1 MRKSDLR
8 LAQVEV
14 VDIVKQLE
22 EFSAEKAKLMKLI
35 MARDVNHHIVQ
46 EMRKVLPSTVGDS
59 DEMVE
64 RIMAGTLAIVEA
76 LSQQIPSGTN
86 TSETEEKML
95 DSLTKI
101 KEVYPRKEQVRMI
114 FSSTYKEQKWTKQIV
129 TKRPVKM
136 SKRMVKMS
144 KRTVK
149 RTKRTRKMS
158 NIPVKM
164 TKPVWRISESMVVQ
178 TKRVTMILVPRKRLK

>member
-1 MRKSDLR
+1 MLNTFLVRIEGYEKEDGDEIIRADRSVLHLLPDAHVGDSLEDQLDLLNACIEMRKSDLR

-101 KEVYPRKEQVRMI
+101 KEGKHRFFWE
-114 FSSTYKEQKWTKQIV
+114 
-129 TKRPVKM
+129 
-136 SKRMVKMS
+136 
-144 KRTVK
+144 
-149 RTKRTRKMS
+149 
-158 NIPVKM
+158 
-164 TKPVWRISESMVVQ
+164 
-178 TKRVTMILVPRKRLK
+178 